1 MKEPRRKKPTPL
13 GWAIAAIILAVFIL
27 VLFLWIYPHIKE
39 EPIGTIT
46 RIVVL
51 MIILAVVLGVVR
63 ALGGKRLIR
72 E

>member
-1 MKEPRRKKPTPL
+1 ML
-13 GWAIAAIILAVFIL
+13 VF
-27 VLFLWIYPHIKE
+27 FLWIYPHIEE

-46 RIVVL
+46 RSVIL